1 MRPREPNQKINS
13 RWTTE
18 EQLLAVQA
26 VRRYGKDF
34 AAIADVIGNKTVAQV
49 SSFFVSYRRRFN
61 LEEVLREW
69 QAEQEVQGS
78 SGRTVNTEL
87 NGSAELEDDEVKMDG
102 ISPPHSD
109 SPLPSSEG
117 SASGNHSSAQSSP
130 PLTQPPPLL
139 RPAPPSAP
147 PSLLRQ
153 PPPLQTRPL
162 QNRTPHNH
170 PPPPLIRPAIAST
183 LHQGA
188 LRNSL
193 SSSSSSAGQLPPS
206 LVGLKVE
213 SPQSH

>member
-1 MRPREPNQKINS
+1 
-13 RWTTE
+13 
-18 EQLLAVQA
+18 
-26 VRRYGKDF
+26 
-34 AAIADVIGNKTVAQV
+34 
-49 SSFFVSYRRRFN
+49 
-61 LEEVLREW
+61 
-69 QAEQEVQGS
+69 
-78 SGRTVNTEL
+78 
-87 NGSAELEDDEVKMDG
+87 MDG

-213 SPQSH
+213 SPQSHWPPCSICLFIMVYGNLNSRLIENLVSNQCKRAML

>member
-1 MRPREPNQKINS
+1 MFQQAGLIYLRDKERLT
-13 RWTTE
+13 TTE
-18 EQLLAVQA
+18 EFIFYFPLQ
-26 VRRYGKDF
+26 
-34 AAIADVIGNKTVAQV
+34 
-49 SSFFVSYRRRFN
+49 
-61 LEEVLREW
+61 
-69 QAEQEVQGS
+69 
-78 SGRTVNTEL
+78 
-87 NGSAELEDDEVKMDG
+87 VKMDG
-102 ISPPHSD
+102 VSPPHSD
-109 SPLPSSEG
+109 SPLPSSDV
-117 SASGNHSSAQSSP
+117 SVAGNPNSAQSSP

-139 RPAPPSAP
+139 RPAPPPAP

-170 PPPPLIRPAIAST
+170 PPPPPPLIRPAVVSS

-193 SSSSSSAGQLPPS
+193 SSSSASAGQLPPS